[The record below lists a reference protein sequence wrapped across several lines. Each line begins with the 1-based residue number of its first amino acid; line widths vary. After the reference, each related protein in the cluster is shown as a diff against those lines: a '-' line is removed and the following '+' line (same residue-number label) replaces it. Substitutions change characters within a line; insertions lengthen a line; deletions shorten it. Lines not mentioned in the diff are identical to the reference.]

1 MKFSVRRLR
10 LSLCV
15 VAFCT
20 MRALAINYPPYEV
33 FGYVADD
40 TDDPPVNYMKVCE
53 PGRTGEENASYV
65 VLGISFPRT
74 YAAVAADYDGD
85 LVVPAYI
92 DGLPVRKV
100 NEAAFI
106 ACTKLRSVHFPAT
119 LREIGSRAF
128 ADCLQLTNVTFES
141 GISVLGD
148 SVFSNCVSLVSV
160 RFPQTLSRLGS
171 GCFHGCIGLQ
181 DVYFDG
187 NAPRLPL
194 GQTDKSVLGERIYR
208 QWGYYE
214 RFKVH
219 INDNTYG
226 WIAPYAKGVPE
237 KWPVENG
244 FMQAHETVAEH
255 MPGTVAQET
264 GFVTVITEVSG
275 SAVAVPETWTG
286 RFPAYEARFGR
297 DFPSSLLKP
306 TGKKDATGKSLL
318 VWHDYVAGTDP
329 TDESD
334 RFTASISMVDGTPK
348 ITTRPELS
356 SEEKSKRKFT
366 LLARTSLMS
375 GDWVEISASA
385 AKDYNFFKVRVEMK

>member
-1 MKFSVRRLR
+1 MKSNVRRFS

-20 MRALAINYPPYEV
+20 HALAINYPPYEV

-74 YAAVAADYDGD
+74 YTAVAAGYDGD

-92 DGLPVRKV
+92 DGLPVRKI

-106 ACTKLRSVHFPAT
+106 ACNKLRSVHFPAT

-160 RFPQTLSRLGS
+160 RFPKTLSRLGS
-171 GCFHGCIGLQ
+171 GCFHGCIDLQ

-187 NAPRLPL
+187 NAPRMPF

-219 INDNTYG
+219 INDKTYG
-226 WIAPYAKGVPE
+226 WIAPYVKGVPE
-237 KWPVENG
+237 KWPVESG

-255 MPGTVAQET
+255 VPGTFDQET

-275 SAVAVPETWTG
+275 SAVAVPETWAKK
-286 RFPAYEARFGR
+286 FPAYETKFGR
-297 DFPSSLLKP
+297 DFPASLLKP
-306 TGKKDATGKSLL
+306 TGKKDATGKPLL